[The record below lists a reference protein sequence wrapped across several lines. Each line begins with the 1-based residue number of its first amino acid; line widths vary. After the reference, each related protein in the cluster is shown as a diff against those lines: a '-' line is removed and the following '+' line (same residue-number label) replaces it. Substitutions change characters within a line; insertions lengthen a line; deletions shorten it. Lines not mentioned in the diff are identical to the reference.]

1 MRTMS
6 SDDGFTLVELLVA
19 ISLFTILSVGFYQVM
34 FSGVRG
40 SDTANS
46 IARISQEARIGFN
59 RMIRDTREAGGH
71 CFSGAAPTCGLVTAS
86 PTSYSV
92 EVDFN
97 NNGSVDHALDE
108 YLRYSFDAAAQTIS
122 VTSLNADGSVRS
134 GPDILVSG
142 VSMIDASTPVFNY
155 SSNHLEWDWKNWTTA
170 NGTNGADGV
179 TSWQEIDAP
188 PPGVN
193 GVGDTDTTIDDLG
206 DNNPREIFF
215 LSEVSYS
222 FVISDGGRSTPFR
235 GQAALRN
242 RRFGSE

>member
-1 MRTMS
+1 MTMRS
-6 SDDGFTLVELLVA
+6 RDDGFTLVEVLVA
-19 ISLFTILSVGFYQVM
+19 ISLFSILSVGFYQVM

-40 SDTANS
+40 SDTANN

-71 CFSGAAPTCGLVTAS
+71 CFSGVAPTCGLVTAT

-97 NNGSVDHALDE
+97 NNQVVDHALDE
-108 YLRYSFDAAAQTIS
+108 YLRYSFDAGAGTIS
-122 VTSLNADGSVRS
+122 ITSLNADGSVRT
-134 GPDILVSG
+134 GPDVLVSG
-142 VSMIDASTPVFNY
+142 VSLINAETPIFDY

-170 NGTNGADGV
+170 NGTTDPDGV
-179 TSWQEIDAP
+179 TSWQEIDDP

-193 GVGDTDTTIDDLG
+193 GVGDGDTTIDDLG

-215 LSEVSYS
+215 LSEISYS
-222 FVISDGGRSTPFR
+222 FVIEAGDRTTPFR

-242 RRFGSE
+242 RRFATS